1 MKINLRDF
9 REYIIYLVLWLLLF
23 MAPLASMYMRTMNH
37 SYIAFDWIEIF
48 DIWKMYLVYLVIF
61 LVHNFLIAPLFIYQR
76 KKLLYFT
83 TVLFLLASFFIY
95 QVYSRPDRGEMRPKG
110 PRPPEFVQEGKKQN
124 PDEVLFYGPVRS
136 KLQKDSALKGS
147 THELCQSKKKAYPT
161 WEKEGRRKFQ
171 HRPGGWFDPP
181 LLIGQLDVISIF
193 ILILLFG
200 MNLGV
205 KLYFKSQ
212 NDYKQ
217 MQLLEKQN
225 LSQQLEYL
233 KYQINPHFFMN
244 TLNNIHALVDLDSE
258 KAKTTI
264 VELSKMMRYLLYD
277 GNRAYVPVQSEIR
290 FLKNYITLMKLRF
303 TDKVKIK
310 VEIPDEIPDKGIPP
324 LMLITFVENS
334 FKHGVSYQQ
343 ESIINVEMHFTGN
356 RFSFFCENSKHQES
370 TERPGGVGLAN
381 VRKRLD
387 LIYGKDYSLD
397 INDGED
403 IYTVKLDIPLHK
415 TISI

>member
-9 REYIIYLVLWLLLF
+9 RENIIYLVLWLLLF
-23 MAPLASMYMRTMNH
+23 LAPLASMYMRTMNH
-37 SYIAFDWIEIF
+37 SDITFDWMEIF

-61 LVHNFLIAPLFIYQR
+61 LVHNFLIAPLLIYKHQ
-76 KKLLYFT
+76 KLMYFG
-83 TVLFLLASFFIY
+83 TVLCLLAVFFVY
-95 QVYSRPDRGEMRPKG
+95 QVYSRPYRGMMHHKG
-110 PRPPEFVQEGKKQN
+110 PRPQEILRDEKQPN
-124 PDEVLFYGPVRS
+124 PDDELFDDQIPSEFQR
-136 KLQKDSALKGS
+136 DSIMRGQQREYCK
-147 THELCQSKKKAYPT
+147 SKKKDRAM
-161 WEKEGRRKFQ
+161 WETERRRMKR
-171 HRPGGWFDPP
+171 HRPGGWFNPP
-181 LLIGQLDVISIF
+181 LFMGQLDIISVF

-258 KAKTTI
+258 KAKATI
-264 VELSKMMRYLLYD
+264 VELSKMMRYILYD
-277 GNRAYVPVQSEIR
+277 GNKPLVPVQSEIR
-290 FLKNYITLMKLRF
+290 FLKNYITLMKLRY

-310 VEIPDEIPDKGIPP
+310 VEIPGEIPDKGIPP

-343 ESIINVEMHFTGN
+343 ESFINVDMHFTGN
-356 RFSFFCENSKHQES
+356 RFFFFCENSKHTKS
-370 TERPGGVGLAN
+370 TEQHGGVGLTN

-387 LIYGKDYSLD
+387 LIYGKDYTLD

-415 TISI
+415 TVSI

>member
-9 REYIIYLVLWLLLF
+9 RENIIYLVLWLLLF

-37 SYIAFDWIEIF
+37 SYISFDWMEIF

-76 KKLLYFT
+76 KKWLYFT
-83 TVLFLLASFFIY
+83 TVLFLLAAFFIY
-95 QVYSRPDRGEMRPKG
+95 QVYSRPERDEMRYKG
-110 PRPPEFVQEGKKQN
+110 PRPQEFVQKGKPQNLDEERFEG
-124 PDEVLFYGPVRS
+124 PIPSE
-136 KLQKDSALKGS
+136 LQKDSALKGR
-147 THELCQSKKKAYPT
+147 THEFCLSKKKVYPML
-161 WEKEGRRKFQ
+161 EKERWRKFR

-181 LLIGQLDVISIF
+181 LLFGQLDVISVF

-277 GNRAYVPVQSEIR
+277 GNRAFVHVQSEIR

-310 VEIPDEIPDKGIPP
+310 VNIPDEIPDKGIPP

-343 ESIINVEMHFTGN
+343 ESFINVEMHFTSN
-356 RFSFFCENSKHQES
+356 RLSFFCENSKHAES
-370 TERPGGVGLAN
+370 TEHPGGVGLAN

-415 TISI
+415 TVSI